1 MPQRTMPTTDPAM
14 TKVKKMNKIGVKK
27 TKRNDSVY
35 KEKLKKKKLEK
46 KLEDEDSDYDPDWY
60 KRQ

>member
-14 TKVKKMNKIGVKK
+14 TKVKKMNKIGVKR

-46 KLEDEDSDYDPDWY
+46 KLED
-60 KRQ
+60 

>member
-1 MPQRTMPTTDPAM
+1 MMPQRMPTMDAAM

-46 KLEDEDSDYDPDWY
+46 KLEDEDSDY
-60 KRQ
+60 